1 LWHRERAERANQC
14 ETRAASPAAAEGGAP
29 VRVIVDRDLCESNGV
44 CEGLAP
50 MVFQINDKDELDIL
64 QEHPD
69 ESLRAKVQDAVRS
82 CPKQALTL
90 EED

>member
-1 LWHRERAERANQC
+1 M
-14 ETRAASPAAAEGGAP
+14 
-29 VRVIVDRDLCESNGV
+29 RVVVDRDLCESNGV

-50 MVFQINDKDELDIL
+50 EVFRINDDDELDIL
-64 QEHPD
+64 EEHPD

>member
-1 LWHRERAERANQC
+1 MR
-14 ETRAASPAAAEGGAP
+14 
-29 VRVIVDRDLCESNGV
+29 IKVDRDLCESNGV

-50 MVFQINDKDELDIL
+50 TVFQINDNDELDIL
-64 QEHPD
+64 QEQPD

>member
-1 LWHRERAERANQC
+1 M
-14 ETRAASPAAAEGGAP
+14 
-29 VRVIVDRDLCESNGV
+29 RVIVDKDLCESNGV

-50 MVFQINDKDELDIL
+50 EVFQINDNDELDIL

-82 CPKQALTL
+82 CPKQALRV

>member
-1 LWHRERAERANQC
+1 M
-14 ETRAASPAAAEGGAP
+14 
-29 VRVIVDRDLCESNGV
+29 RVIVDRDLCESNGV
-44 CEGLAP
+44 CEALVP
-50 MVFQINDKDELDIL
+50 EVFQINNDDELDIL

-82 CPKQALTL
+82 CPKQALSI

>member
-1 LWHRERAERANQC
+1 M
-14 ETRAASPAAAEGGAP
+14 
-29 VRVIVDRDLCESNGV
+29 RVVLDRDLCESNGV

-50 MVFQINDKDELDIL
+50 SVFRINDDDELDIL
-64 QEHPD
+64 QDHPD

-82 CPKQALTL
+82 CPKQALSL

>member
-1 LWHRERAERANQC
+1 M
-14 ETRAASPAAAEGGAP
+14 
-29 VRVIVDRDLCESNGV
+29 RVIVDRDLCESNGV

-50 MVFQINDKDELDIL
+50 EVFQIDDGDELQIL
-64 QEHPD
+64 QEHPE

-90 EED
+90 HED

>member
-1 LWHRERAERANQC
+1 
-14 ETRAASPAAAEGGAP
+14 

-50 MVFQINDKDELDIL
+50 AVFRINDEDELDIL

-69 ESLRAKVQDAVRS
+69 ESLRAKVMDAVRS
-82 CPKQALTL
+82 CPKQALSV

>member
-1 LWHRERAERANQC
+1 M
-14 ETRAASPAAAEGGAP
+14 
-29 VRVIVDRDLCESNGV
+29 RVVVDRDLCESNGV

-50 MVFQINDKDELDIL
+50 EVFRIDDEDELDIL

-82 CPKQALTL
+82 CPKQALSIQ
-90 EED
+90 DD

>member
-1 LWHRERAERANQC
+1 M
-14 ETRAASPAAAEGGAP
+14 
-29 VRVIVDRDLCESNGV
+29 RVIVDKDLCESNGV

-50 MVFQINDKDELDIL
+50 SVFRINDDDELDIL
-64 QEHPD
+64 QDHPD

-82 CPKQALTL
+82 CPKQALSL

>member
-1 LWHRERAERANQC
+1 M
-14 ETRAASPAAAEGGAP
+14 
-29 VRVIVDRDLCESNGV
+29 RVIVDRDLCESNGV
-44 CEGLAP
+44 CEGLVP
-50 MVFQINDKDELDIL
+50 EVFQINNDDELDIL

-82 CPKQALTL
+82 CPKQALSI

>member
-1 LWHRERAERANQC
+1 M
-14 ETRAASPAAAEGGAP
+14 
-29 VRVIVDRDLCESNGV
+29 RVIVDRDLCESNGV
-44 CEGLAP
+44 CEGLVP
-50 MVFQINDKDELDIL
+50 EVFQINDEDELDIL

-82 CPKQALTL
+82 CPKQALSI

>member
-1 LWHRERAERANQC
+1 MRI
-14 ETRAASPAAAEGGAP
+14 
-29 VRVIVDRDLCESNGV
+29 IVDRDLCESNGV

-50 MVFQINDKDELDIL
+50 TVFEINADDELDIL

>member
-1 LWHRERAERANQC
+1 M
-14 ETRAASPAAAEGGAP
+14 
-29 VRVIVDRDLCESNGV
+29 RVIVDRDLCESNGV

-50 MVFQINDKDELDIL
+50 EVFRIDDDDTLLIL

-90 EED
+90 QED

>member
-1 LWHRERAERANQC
+1 M
-14 ETRAASPAAAEGGAP
+14 
-29 VRVIVDRDLCESNGV
+29 RVIVDRDLCESNGV
-44 CEGLAP
+44 CEGLASE
-50 MVFQINDKDELDIL
+50 VFQINDEDELDIL

-82 CPKQALTL
+82 CPKQALSI